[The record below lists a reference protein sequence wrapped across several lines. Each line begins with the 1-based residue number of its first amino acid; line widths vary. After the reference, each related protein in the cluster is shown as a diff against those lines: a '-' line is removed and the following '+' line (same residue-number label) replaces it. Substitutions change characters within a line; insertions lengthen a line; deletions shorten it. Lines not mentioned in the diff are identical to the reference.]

1 MIHVHLP
8 KPAEND
14 RIELFL
20 SNLGKELEA
29 QGKLTSAQVQFFHAK
44 NSSVPDFNDA
54 GQMERMALGYETFLG
69 IVHEVNAIERIT
81 AALRNA
87 LATTWPTRDDLLP
100 YEIEAGK
107 KRSLWVVRGDKQ

>member
-1 MIHVHLP
+1 MIYIHLP
-8 KPAEND
+8 KPTEND

-29 QGKLTSAQVQFFHAK
+29 QGRLTSTQVQFFHTK
-44 NSSVPDFNDA
+44 NSSIPDFNDA
-54 GQMERMALGYETFLG
+54 GQMERMPLGYENFLG
-69 IVHEVNAIERIT
+69 IVYDVSAIERIT

-87 LATTWPTRDDLLP
+87 LTTTWPTRDDLQP